1 MKKGVYGLFK
11 LLNISYKKK
20 MKDKKLK
27 LATAR
32 MKTIRKNSGVTLI
45 ALAVTIIVMLI
56 LAGVTMATL
65 TGDNGIISNAR
76 KSASKSEEAKKEEKR
91 KLAQG
96 EAALNMSET

>member
-1 MKKGVYGLFK
+1 
-11 LLNISYKKK
+11 

-45 ALAVTIIVMLI
+45 SLAVTIIVMLI

-76 KSASKSEEAKKEEKR
+76 KSANKSEEAKKEEKR

-96 EAALNMSET
+96 EAALNMSETEYNGVTIP